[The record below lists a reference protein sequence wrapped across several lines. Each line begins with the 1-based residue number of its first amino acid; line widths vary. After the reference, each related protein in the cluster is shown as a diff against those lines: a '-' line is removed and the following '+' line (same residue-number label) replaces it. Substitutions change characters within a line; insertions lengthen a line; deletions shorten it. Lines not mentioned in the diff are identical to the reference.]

1 MIKSFLP
8 SSQRK
13 RTSEKMSAKNGDIVE
28 QSEVRWV
35 GHAAMGCATK
45 APDIGLYNI
54 CTCIY
59 CA

>member
-1 MIKSFLP
+1 MGSFLP
-8 SSQRK
+8 SLQRK

-28 QSEVRWV
+28 QSDVRWV

-54 CTCIY
+54 CMCIY
-59 CA
+59 YA